1 MKSSAPAHSLIYS
14 VFYMGQSALS
24 CTFRHKCQ
32 WKNQGKK
39 MNDGEEM
46 SFPWVA
52 VIGTITQGSLL
63 ASALPPLTASRHPL
77 SSFM

>member
-1 MKSSAPAHSLIYS
+1 MRTRIKSYEDNSASAHSLIYS
-14 VFYMGQSALS
+14 VFYVGQSTLYPS
-24 CTFRHKCQ
+24 FRHKCQ

-52 VIGTITQGSLL
+52 V
-63 ASALPPLTASRHPL
+63 
-77 SSFM
+77 